1 MVDYVK
7 MWAVNVALARALFR
21 RKDLVFRDTIDKR
34 TGKKLRGVK
43 EADFHNL
50 LIKIHGYGRVEISGS
65 LHVFFNR
72 LSGYGHN
79 YNLFTFKDLKYTI
92 NYLSQLFNLNTSAMI
107 ISKIEF
113 GYNISPKFSITDFLN
128 ALVAF
133 KNTPFNIMEVSGVGN
148 GRECFI
154 AEHGLKVY
162 DKGLQYTMMNILRY
176 ERKTIKM
183 RSIFGK
189 EIRLQDLLNDTTWI
203 KLHNEI
209 IKSLEDLIIH
219 EPLSNTDN
227 LSKYDRRLIFECTN
241 PLAWKKFKIH
251 ERAFKKKKYNAI
263 INEHATVKYKA
274 QLKELLNETFQQMLE
289 DKSNVSTHI
298 V

>member
-7 MWAVNVALARALFR
+7 MWVIDLVLARELLSRNDLIFR
-21 RKDLVFRDTIDKR
+21 ESINKKN
-34 TGKKLRGVK
+34 GKKLSGVK
-43 EADFHNL
+43 EADYYNL
-50 LIKIHGYGRVEISGS
+50 LIKIDGYGKIEISGS
-65 LHVFFNR
+65 LHIFFNR
-72 LSGYGHN
+72 LLGYGHN
-79 YNLFTFKDLKYTI
+79 YDLFTFSNLKYTI
-92 NYLSQLFNLNTSAMI
+92 IHLSQFFNLNIATVI

-113 GYNISPKFSITDFLN
+113 GYNVSPRFAITDFLN

-133 KNTPFNIMEVSGVGN
+133 KNTQFNIMEVSGFGN

-162 DKGLQYTMMNILRY
+162 DKGLQYAMMNILRY

-189 EIRLQDLLNDTTWI
+189 EIRLQDLLNYTTWI

-209 IKSLEDLIIH
+209 IKSLEDLVIN

-227 LSKYDRRLIFECTN
+227 LSKYDKKLILECTN
-241 PLAWKKFKIH
+241 PLVWKKFKIH

-274 QLKELLNETFQQMLE
+274 QLKELFNETFQQMLE